1 MVSRISWTW
10 HWGSFGAGLLLS
22 LVLVIAWGVMR
33 AYQSYDLAKATISKL
48 QEKLTPDGKLKAL
61 VFREEANGF
70 DPRELVV
77 VVQASHDFR
86 PKGVMSKSLADS
98 NEPDLCCFILGR
110 ADVEIKWKQNNR
122 LLVLYSL
129 DRERTTIIQR
139 QQAPNVENVELEY
152 GSLVRASRSYG
163 CYD

>member
-1 MVSRISWTW
+1 M
-10 HWGSFGAGLLLS
+10 LLS
-22 LVLVIAWGVMR
+22 IVLVIAWLVTMGN
-33 AYQSYDLAKATISKL
+33 QSYDETKAICSKL

-77 VVQASHDFR
+77 VVPASQDYR
-86 PKGVMSKSLADS
+86 PKGVMSESQADS
-98 NEPDLCCFILGR
+98 NEPDLCCLIMGR
-110 ADVEIKWKQNNR
+110 ADVDIKWKQNNR

-129 DRERTTIIQR
+129 DRKMKSIIQR

-152 GSLVRASRSYG
+152 GTLARAGSSYR
-163 CYD
+163 YSDATVPLSANRLQLSP

>member
-1 MVSRISWTW
+1 M
-10 HWGSFGAGLLLS
+10 LLS
-22 LVLVIAWGVMR
+22 IVLVIAWLVMMGNH
-33 AYQSYDLAKATISKL
+33 SYDETKATCSKL

-77 VVQASHDFR
+77 VVPASQDFR
-86 PKGVMSKSLADS
+86 PKGVMSKSLPDS
-98 NEPDLCCFILGR
+98 NEPDLCCLILGR
-110 ADVEIKWKQNNR
+110 ADVDIKWKQNNR

-129 DRERTTIIQR
+129 DRKMKSIIQR

-152 GSLVRASRSYG
+152 GPMPPSVKP
-163 CYD
+163 